1 MYKVEKIPARYE
13 IIAFLCFIVNA
24 CNPLH
29 ARFFEIMMAFLS
41 VFHSRQGDSGGP
53 LVCRRPGEVRW
64 TLVGITS
71 WGVDCALPNSPGVYA
86 KVTNYVNWIKERLP
100 KS

>member
-1 MYKVEKIPARYE
+1 MYKVEKIPVRYE
-13 IIAFLCFIVNA
+13 FITFIENA
-24 CNPLH
+24 CNTSLAIFP
-29 ARFFEIMMAFLS
+29 RQFS
-41 VFHSRQGDSGGP
+41 CVFHSRQGDSGGP

-71 WGVDCALPNSPGVYA
+71 WGVYCAQPNSPGVYA